1 VSEWKNLE
9 EESKERERFLST
21 LISNLPGFAFRC
33 RNDRDWTM
41 EFVSDGCLGLTG
53 YTPGDLVGNAKVA
66 YNEIVRP
73 DFRDI
78 LWEVC
83 QEDLRERRVFEYE
96 YPIITR
102 SGETRWVWEKS
113 RGVFDGSGTL
123 LYLEGFVTD
132 ITSRKNAEIEL
143 RRSQEQLAL
152 AIEGS
157 GVGLWDWKVQTG
169 ELAVNERWADIGG
182 WTLDE
187 LAPITIGT
195 WYRLAHP
202 DDLELSD
209 TLLQRHFNHESPIYE
224 CEVRMRH
231 KDGHWVW
238 VLDRGKVTEWDESGR
253 PVRMTGTH
261 LDITERKRIGE
272 QFRESKEMLHSFIEN
287 LPVGL
292 YRNMPG
298 PRGEYLLA
306 NPYVARM
313 HGYGSLDEL
322 LASARPGC
330 TRTRQSGQ
338 PSLTRSS
345 GRVGSLAGNC
355 A

>member
-1 VSEWKNLE
+1 VQD
-9 EESKERERFLST
+9 
-21 LISNLPGFAFRC
+21 
-33 RNDRDWTM
+33 DRDWTM

-261 LDITERKRIGE
+261 LDITERKRHRGAIQGE
-272 QFRESKEMLHSFIEN
+272 QRDAPQFHREPPRRP
-287 LPVGL
+287 LPE
-292 YRNMPG
+292 YAWPPG
-298 PRGEYLLA
+298 RIP
-306 NPYVARM
+306 P
-313 HGYGSLDEL
+313 
-322 LASARPGC
+322 
-330 TRTRQSGQ
+330 GQ
-338 PSLTRSS
+338 PLRRPHA
-345 GRVGSLAGNC
+345 RVRVPR
-355 A
+355 